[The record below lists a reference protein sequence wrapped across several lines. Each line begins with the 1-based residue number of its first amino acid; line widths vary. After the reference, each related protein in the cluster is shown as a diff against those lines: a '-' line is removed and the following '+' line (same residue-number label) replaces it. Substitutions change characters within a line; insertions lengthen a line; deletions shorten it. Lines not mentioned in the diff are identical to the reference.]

1 MDGDRAWQLI
11 GLIVASGITITL
23 TLVGIIFSWLRNRI
37 DRNEESHEKQISE
50 LRTQYEERF
59 RSVYHELRD
68 KQSQLDGLLKMMI
81 EDISAQTR
89 ESNDYQNVYDQLKKR
104 QEQTDL
110 LIRKIVAELKR
121 RK

>member
-11 GLIVASGITITL
+11 GLIVASGITVTL

-37 DRNEESHEKQISE
+37 DRNEVSHDKQIGE
-50 LRTQYEERF
+50 LRRQYEERF

-68 KQSQLDGLLKMMI
+68 KQSQLDGLLKMMV
-81 EDISAQTR
+81 ENISAQTR
-89 ESNDYQNVYDQLKKR
+89 ESNDYQDVYDQFKKR